1 MELYFLISLFLSI
14 PITSHSLN
22 ILFYVP
28 TLSHSHISFNTKLA
42 EVLTSYGHSVTVL
55 LAQVDETLLIENVTD
70 YAVLR
75 KKVGVPRGHLRQVL
89 WSNPGPYE
97 DSSPLNP
104 HIFYKLLKVS
114 RTFVTACENIA
125 FDSLFLDSLKEQRFD
140 VGLVEQYDS
149 CGFGIFKAIG
159 IDSTV
164 WLSATAIYRPQAEAL
179 GVYLPYSYVP
189 ELFAHFSDKM
199 SFLQKVINVLIGQA
213 TSFVLD
219 VFVQGFQS
227 RIFNQDLASISKETS
242 SLMINSVPFFDYSMP
257 SSHQFSNIGGITVD
271 KKGTKKLDPVGLLLL
286 GGLKKLIFKN
296 GFVLVSFGGIAR
308 TIDMTSSMQQIFF
321 DSFSKFPHIT
331 FIVKYEFTS
340 NSTATM
346 PDNVILTPWIPQLPL
361 MAHKNYKTI
370 ITHGGWSSILETT
383 MHSKPMILMP
393 LFADHAKNSKVAE
406 SKGVAVLLDKMRL
419 SQRRV
424 VHAIN
429 TILTNPRYT
438 QNCEKFSRMFSDTP
452 IPHEDLIEW
461 RIRQAAKPSRK
472 AFARHLRPKEPDFSL
487 LKISFILVPAFL
499 VFFTK
504 RFR

>member
-1 MELYFLISLFLSI
+1 MRSLLFLLLQFLL
-14 PITSHSLN
+14 SHGLN
-22 ILFYVP
+22 VLFYVP

-42 EVLTSYGHSVTVL
+42 EVLASAGHSVTVI
-55 LAQVDETLLIENVTD
+55 LAQVDDTLFVDNATD
-70 YAVLR
+70 YSILR
-75 KKVGVPRGHLRQVL
+75 KRVGVPRGHLRQVL

-104 HIFYKLLKVS
+104 LIFYKLLKVS

-125 FDSLFLDSLKEQRFD
+125 SDEMFLDSLREQNFD

-149 CGFGIFKAIG
+149 CGFGVFKAIG
-159 IDSTV
+159 IESTV

-179 GVYLPYSYVP
+179 GIRLPYSYVP

-199 SFLQKVINVLIGQA
+199 TFLQKVTNCLIGHV
-213 TSFVLD
+213 TSFVFE
-219 VFVQGFQS
+219 VFAQARQS
-227 RIFNQDLASISKETS
+227 RIFRFHQDLASVSKES
-242 SLMINSVPFFDYSMP
+242 SSILINSIPFFDYSMP
-257 SSHQFSNIGGITVD
+257 LSHQFSNIGGITVD
-271 KKGTKKLDPVGLLLL
+271 KKGQKLDLYWQS
-286 GGLKKLIFKN
+286 IADDAKN

-308 TIDMTSSMQQIFF
+308 TVDMSSSMQRIFF
-321 DSFSKFPHIT
+321 DSFSRFPQIT
-331 FIVKYEFTS
+331 FIVKYESS
-340 NSTATM
+340 NATVSM

-429 TILTNPRYT
+429 TILTNERYT
-438 QNCEKFSRMFSDTP
+438 RNCEKYSRMFSDTP
-452 IPHEDLIEW
+452 ISHEKLIEW

-472 AFARHLRPKEPDFSL
+472 AFAKHMKPKEPDFLFVNLAFVS
-487 LKISFILVPAFL
+487 IPILFAFK
-499 VFFTK
+499 K
-504 RFR
+504 RGCLY

>member
-1 MELYFLISLFLSI
+1 MKHSSIFLIFLFISTI
-14 PITSHSLN
+14 SASLN

-28 TLSHSHISFNTKLA
+28 TLSHSHISFNSKLA
-42 EVLTSYGHSVTVL
+42 EVLASHGHRVTVL
-55 LAQVDETLLIENVTD
+55 LAQVDDTLLIDNATD
-70 YAVLR
+70 YTVLR
-75 KKVGVPRGHLRQVL
+75 KKVGVPRGHLRRVL

-114 RTFVTACENIA
+114 RTFVTACENMA
-125 FDSLFLDSLKEQRFD
+125 FDEMFLESLMDQKFD
-140 VGLVEQYDS
+140 VGLVEQYDA
-149 CGFGIFKAIG
+149 CGFGIFKSIG
-159 IDSTV
+159 IESTV
-164 WLSATAIYRPQAEAL
+164 WLSATAIYRPQAEAM

-199 SFLQKVINVLIGQA
+199 SFIQKVINVLIGQA

-219 VFVQGFQS
+219 IFVQGFQS
-227 RIFNQDLASISKETS
+227 RIFGFNQNLASISKES
-242 SLMINSVPFFDYSMP
+242 SAVLINSVPFFDYSMP
-257 SSHQFSNIGGITVD
+257 MSHQFSNIGGITVD
-271 KKGTKKLDPVGLLLL
+271 KKGVKKLDPYWQSVADSS
-286 GGLKKLIFKN
+286 
-296 GFVLVSFGGIAR
+296 GFILVSFGGIAR
-308 TIDMTSSMQQIFF
+308 TVDMTVSMQKIFF
-321 DSFSKFPHIT
+321 DSFKKFPHIT
-331 FIVKYEFTS
+331 FIVKYES
-340 NSTATM
+340 IANVSM
-346 PDNVILTPWIPQLPL
+346 PENVILTPWIPQLPL

-452 IPHEDLIEW
+452 ISHEKLIEW

-472 AFARHLRPKEPDFSL
+472 AFAKHLRPKEPDFHI
-487 LKISFILVPAFL
+487 LKIILIIVPAYL
-499 VFFTK
+499 VFCTNKF
-504 RFR
+504 FYG

>member
-1 MELYFLISLFLSI
+1 MNLSILLLLLSI
-14 PITSHSLN
+14 PLSQSLN

-42 EVLTSYGHSVTVL
+42 EVLSSYGHSVTVL
-55 LAQVDETLLIENVTD
+55 LAQVDDTLLIDNVTD
-70 YAVLR
+70 YTVLR

-114 RTFVTACENIA
+114 RTFVTACENMA
-125 FDSLFLDSLKEQRFD
+125 FDTLFLENLRDQKFD
-140 VGLVEQYDS
+140 VGLVEQYDA
-149 CGFGIFKAIG
+149 CGFGIFKSIG
-159 IDSTV
+159 IESTV
-164 WLSATAIYRPQAEAL
+164 WLSATAIYRPQAEAM
-179 GVYLPYSYVP
+179 GVHLPYSYVP
-189 ELFAHFSDKM
+189 ELFAHFNDKM
-199 SFLQKVINVLIGQA
+199 SFIQKVINVMIGQA
-213 TSFVLD
+213 TSFVLN

-227 RIFNQDLASISKETS
+227 RIFGFNEGLGEISKQTS
-242 SLMINSVPFFDYSMP
+242 SVMINSVPFFDYSMP
-257 SSHQFSNIGGITVD
+257 ISHQFSNIGGITVD
-271 KKGTKKLDPVGLLLL
+271 KKGTKKLDPYWQSVADSAE
-286 GGLKKLIFKN
+286 N

-308 TIDMTSSMQQIFF
+308 TVDMTSSMQKIFF
-321 DSFSKFPHIT
+321 DSFSRFPQIT
-331 FIVKYEFTS
+331 FIVKYESAT
-340 NSTATM
+340 NLTM
-346 PDNVILTPWIPQLPL
+346 PENVILTPWIPQLPL

-383 MHSKPMILMP
+383 MYSKPMILMP

-424 VHAIN
+424 MHAIN

-472 AFARHLRPKEPDFSL
+472 AFAKHLRPKEPNFHL
-487 LKISFILVPAFL
+487 LKIILFVIPLILVYY
-499 VFFTK
+499 TK
-504 RFR
+504 RAF